1 VRRADPHRA
10 LIRALVAR
18 YPGLLVLAG
27 QSEPWASVT
36 YTGARHTL
44 TCAAGPDLAGIEEE
58 EFVLPGHILAGANTE
73 RSGDRVVI
81 EVLTIEDA

>member
-1 VRRADPHRA
+1 MRRADPHRA

-27 QSEPWASVT
+27 TSEPWASVT

-44 TCAAGPDLAGIEEE
+44 TCGAGPDLAGIEEA
-58 EFVLPGHILAGANTE
+58 EFALPGHIVADIGFE
-73 RSGDRVVI
+73 RNDDRLMI
-81 EVLTIEDA
+81 EALTIEAA